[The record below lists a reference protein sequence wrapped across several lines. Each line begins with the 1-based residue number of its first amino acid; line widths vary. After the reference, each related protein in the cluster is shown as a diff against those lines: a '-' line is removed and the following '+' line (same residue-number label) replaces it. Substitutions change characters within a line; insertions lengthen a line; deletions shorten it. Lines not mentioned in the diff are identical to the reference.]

1 MKLSYNNKYEFYW
14 QYIDDIDANLIP
26 SDLYQSSDA
35 PAAGSEDKTNC
46 GGKNSTAKRMEQ
58 EETQ

>member
-1 MKLSYNNKYEFYW
+1 MNMRSFED
-14 QYIDDIDANLIP
+14 IDNIYVEDIDANLIP